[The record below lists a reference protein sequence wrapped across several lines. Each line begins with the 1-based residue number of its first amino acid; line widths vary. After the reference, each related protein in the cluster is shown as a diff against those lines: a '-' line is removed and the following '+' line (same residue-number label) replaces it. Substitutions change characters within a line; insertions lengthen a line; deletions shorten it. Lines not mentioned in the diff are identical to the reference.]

1 MRLIRAA
8 GQNVSPSDDGR
19 LYDQIFSDGLFTDTA
34 FAALGTNNVQVGA
47 MYGDLCGRD
56 FTIEQQTIAVPLP
69 EGDGET
75 TGYIYVE
82 IDTSAET
89 PLSVGATLAP
99 FTPTYED
106 INVNGAVAQ
115 MIVAE
120 YTASAVAV
128 TSVTATYTKAAAG
141 SVKAGSIATVENS
154 TATQAHD
161 VGEYILLNGQ
171 MYIVTA
177 AVSIGETFIEGTNIS
192 AVSIGDELT
201 ALNAG
206 LTQQW
211 TEILPS
217 TAISA
222 GTNTTIPNIENY
234 KELYIRATV
243 ANRATTI
250 VIPVPD
256 IISYG
261 YINDHQYILSCVV
274 SVNIVSGKISYAIYA
289 QVAFASATTFR
300 VIETGSNG
308 YTGNT
313 YFTIYAR

>member
-75 TGYIYVE
+75 TGFIYVE

-141 SVKAGSIATVENS
+141 SVKAGSIATVES
-154 TATQAHD
+154 SPVTANHAI
-161 VGEYILLNGQ
+161 GEYILYGGTV
-171 MYIVTA
+171 YRVTA
-177 AVSIGETFIEGTNIS
+177 AIATGEAIAPGTNVIAES
-192 AVSIGDELT
+192 VGDALT
-201 ALNAG
+201 SLNNG
-206 LTQQW
+206 LTDLVIKED
-211 TEILPS
+211 TDMATS
-217 TAISA
+217 FSA
-222 GTNTTIPNIENY
+222 GTIGTRGAQYSFDNPHENDGY
-234 KELYIRATV
+234 KIIGMFFLYVGNSNEYNAQ
-243 ANRATTI
+243 AFYSN
-250 VIPVPD
+250 
-256 IISYG
+256 
-261 YINDHQYILSCVV
+261 
-274 SVNIVSGKISYAIYA
+274 GKIYCNFYRAHTGASQVSATLRAIYA
-289 QVAFASATTFR
+289 K
-300 VIETGSNG
+300 I
-308 YTGNT
+308 
-313 YFTIYAR
+313 

>member
-56 FTIEQQTIAVPLP
+56 FTIEQQTLAVPLP

-75 TGYIYVE
+75 TGFIYVE

-141 SVKAGSIATVENS
+141 SVKAGSIATVES
-154 TATQAHD
+154 SPVTANHAI
-161 VGEYILLNGQ
+161 GEYILYGGTV
-171 MYIVTA
+171 YRVTA
-177 AVSIGETFIEGTNIS
+177 AIATGEAIAPGTNVIAES
-192 AVSIGDELT
+192 VGDALTSLNNGLIVPLMSNTEFHAVNRTIAQGSYYECPVDGFYAWAVYGGNNAT
-201 ALNAG
+201 AMLFLDSDNNITKAFYASNTDNANH
-206 LTQQW
+206 
-211 TEILPS
+211 IVSFPFK
-217 TAISA
+217 A
-222 GTNTTIPNIENY
+222 GTKVYTRSTFGNY
-234 KELYIRATV
+234 VVK
-243 ANRATTI
+243 
-250 VIPVPD
+250 
-256 IISYG
+256 G
-261 YINDHQYILSCVV
+261 YWAL
-274 SVNIVSGKISYAIYA
+274 
-289 QVAFASATTFR
+289 
-300 VIETGSNG
+300 
-308 YTGNT
+308 
-313 YFTIYAR
+313 

>member
-89 PLSVGATLAP
+89 PLSVGASLSP

-128 TSVTATYTKAAAG
+128 TSVTATYTRAAAG
-141 SVKAGSIATVENS
+141 SVKAGSIATVES
-154 TATQAHD
+154 SPVTANHAI
-161 VGEYILLNGQ
+161 GEYILYGGTV
-171 MYIVTA
+171 YRVTA
-177 AVSIGETFIEGTNIS
+177 AIATGETIVPGTNVIAES
-192 AVSIGDELT
+192 VGDALTELNNGLTSVGFSSPEIVTFPFTADRSGMLLVQAGAVSSSTGAYIYITDRTLNSQVVT
-201 ALNAG
+201 AYNLG
-206 LTQQW
+206 
-211 TEILPS
+211 
-217 TAISA
+217 
-222 GTNTTIPNIENY
+222 G
-234 KELYIRATV
+234 
-243 ANRATTI
+243 
-250 VIPVPD
+250 VP
-256 IISYG
+256 
-261 YINDHQYILSCVV
+261 INQYYPCVKGHTYAV
-274 SVNIVSGKISYAIYA
+274 TYQSNVNNIVHRL
-289 QVAFASATTFR
+289 FAM
-300 VIETGSNG
+300 
-308 YTGNT
+308 GN
-313 YFTIYAR
+313 

>member
-82 IDTSAET
+82 IDTSAEN
-89 PLSVGATLAP
+89 PLSVGASLSP

-128 TSVTATYTKAAAG
+128 TSVTATYTRAAAG
-141 SVKAGSIATVENS
+141 SVKAGSIATVES
-154 TATQAHD
+154 SPVTANHAI
-161 VGEYILLNGQ
+161 GEYILYGGTV
-171 MYIVTA
+171 YRVTA
-177 AVSIGETFIEGTNIS
+177 AIATGETIVPGTNVIAES
-192 AVSIGDELT
+192 VGDALTEL
-201 ALNAG
+201 NKS
-206 LTQQW
+206 LTQEEPEEFSLTSNQGSNYYGSGMFFQNSK
-211 TEILPS
+211 TVIINFAGSTAGNVAMNAPLMTVPEKYRPS
-217 TAISA
+217 TGKTGYAFMFNDSTGIA
-222 GTNTTIPNIENY
+222 G
-234 KELYIRATV
+234 
-243 ANRATTI
+243 
-250 VIPVPD
+250 
-256 IISYG
+256 IISLDTNG
-261 YINDHQYILSCVV
+261 V
-274 SVNIVSGKISYAIYA
+274 ISQA
-289 QVAFASATTFR
+289 
-300 VIETGSNG
+300 
-308 YTGNT
+308 YTGYLRKIT
-313 YFTIYAR
+313 GTIMYTIA

>member
-75 TGYIYVE
+75 TGFIYVE

-141 SVKAGSIATVENS
+141 SVKAGSIATVES
-154 TATQAHD
+154 SPVTANHAI
-161 VGEYILLNGQ
+161 GEYILYGGTV
-171 MYIVTA
+171 YRVTA
-177 AVSIGETFIEGTNIS
+177 AIATGETIVPGTNVIAES
-192 AVSIGDELT
+192 VGDALTELNNG
-201 ALNAG
+201 LNAFESFSG
-206 LTQQW
+206 TVGGIAQTLYRKHIGNGVYIIFGSGIVAAGIGAGATSQRQIVYSNKQFTTVYGGAANFALSGQINSQTRYCAVGRDRVDAW
-211 TEILPS
+211 VHNPGTE
-217 TAISA
+217 
-222 GTNTTIPNIENY
+222 
-234 KELYIRATV
+234 TV
-243 ANRATTI
+243 QTLAYTFI
-250 VIPVPD
+250 VI
-256 IISYG
+256 
-261 YINDHQYILSCVV
+261 
-274 SVNIVSGKISYAIYA
+274 GKA
-289 QVAFASATTFR
+289 
-300 VIETGSNG
+300 
-308 YTGNT
+308 
-313 YFTIYAR
+313 

>member
-69 EGDGET
+69 EGGGET

-82 IDTSAET
+82 IDTSSET

-141 SVKAGSIATVENS
+141 SVKAGSIATVES
-154 TATQAHD
+154 SPVTANHAI
-161 VGEYILLNGQ
+161 GEYILYGGTV
-171 MYIVTA
+171 YRVTA
-177 AVSIGETFIEGTNIS
+177 AIATGESIAPGTNVIAES
-192 AVSIGDELT
+192 VGDALTSLNNGLTEIVEVDITLKNSSDWTSYTSYPTGFTVNNCYIIGFEVFNSSTFKTGYGLT
-201 ALNAG
+201 A
-206 LTQQW
+206 TQNGR
-211 TEILPS
+211 TFAAKDATGIRVYNTDANLFGAESHVIL
-217 TAISA
+217 A
-222 GTNTTIPNIENY
+222 
-234 KELYIRATV
+234 
-243 ANRATTI
+243 
-250 VIPVPD
+250 
-256 IISYG
+256 
-261 YINDHQYILSCVV
+261 
-274 SVNIVSGKISYAIYA
+274 KIS
-289 QVAFASATTFR
+289 
-300 VIETGSNG
+300 
-308 YTGNT
+308 
-313 YFTIYAR
+313 

>member
-89 PLSVGATLAP
+89 PLSVGASLSP

-128 TSVTATYTKAAAG
+128 TSVTATYTRAAAG
-141 SVKAGSIATVENS
+141 SVKAGSIATVES
-154 TATQAHD
+154 SPVTANHAI
-161 VGEYILLNGQ
+161 GEYILYGGTV
-171 MYIVTA
+171 YRVTA
-177 AVSIGETFIEGTNIS
+177 AIATGETIVPGTNVIAES
-192 AVSIGDELT
+192 VGDALTEL
-201 ALNAG
+201 NKG
-206 LTQQW
+206 LTWKTLVSGQITGNGSYPLLNDLNGA
-211 TEILPS
+211 TEVLIQ
-217 TAISA
+217 
-222 GTNTTIPNIENY
+222 
-234 KELYIRATV
+234 LYSDNKIRQSL
-243 ANRATTI
+243 I
-250 VIPVPD
+250 
-256 IISYG
+256 
-261 YINDHQYILSCVV
+261 V
-274 SVNIVSGKISYAIYA
+274 SVAQLRASLVFPDFYFAGHRMYCQMDVTSSSILISNFNAPSQLSG
-289 QVAFASATTFR
+289 ASLL
-300 VIETGSNG
+300 VQ
-308 YTGNT
+308 YH
-313 YFTIYAR
+313 

>member
-19 LYDQIFSDGLFTDTA
+19 LYDQIFSNGLFTDTA

-141 SVKAGSIATVENS
+141 AVRPGSIATVESSPVTTNH
-154 TATQAHD
+154 A
-161 VGEYILLNGQ
+161 VGDFILYGGTV
-171 MYIVTA
+171 YRVTA
-177 AVSIGETFIEGTNIS
+177 AIATGETIVPGTNVI
-192 AVSIGDELT
+192 ADSIGDTLSTLT
-201 ALNAG
+201 TGLNNIVTGEERSCTISLASTG
-206 LTQQW
+206 WKTG
-211 TEILPS
+211 EITTPS
-217 TAISA
+217 KTGYTLVGYLLRCNTYRITSTSYQISGA
-222 GTNTTIPNIENY
+222 NTTINAY
-234 KELYIRATV
+234 
-243 ANRATTI
+243 
-250 VIPVPD
+250 
-256 IISYG
+256 
-261 YINDHQYILSCVV
+261 
-274 SVNIVSGKISYAIYA
+274 VNSTQS
-289 QVAFASATTFR
+289 
-300 VIETGSNG
+300 SNG
-308 YTGNT
+308 NV
-313 YFTIYAR
+313 FAVPIFVKN

>member
-75 TGYIYVE
+75 TGFIYVE

-141 SVKAGSIATVENS
+141 SVKAGSIATVES
-154 TATQAHD
+154 SPVTANHAI
-161 VGEYILLNGQ
+161 GEYILYGGTV
-171 MYIVTA
+171 YRVTA
-177 AVSIGETFIEGTNIS
+177 AIATGEAIAPGTNVIAES
-192 AVSIGDELT
+192 VGDALT
-201 ALNAG
+201 SLNAG
-206 LTQQW
+206 LSDYIIAEDFT
-211 TEILPS
+211 S
-217 TAISA
+217 TLAV
-222 GTNTTIPNIENY
+222 T
-234 KELYIRATV
+234 
-243 ANRATTI
+243 
-250 VIPVPD
+250 
-256 IISYG
+256 
-261 YINDHQYILSCVV
+261 
-274 SVNIVSGKISYAIYA
+274 
-289 QVAFASATTFR
+289 ASATSSFE
-300 VIETGSNG
+300 VNYSAPSGYKFLTGFLKKHG
-308 YTGNT
+308 YSADIIMALEQITNTGASG
-313 YFTIYAR
+313 YARATDGYREFSYTITVLWVRNI

>member
-75 TGYIYVE
+75 TGFIYVE

-128 TSVTATYTKAAAG
+128 TSVTATYTRAAAG
-141 SVKAGSIATVENS
+141 AVRPGSIATVES
-154 TATQAHD
+154 SPVTANHAI
-161 VGEYILLNGQ
+161 GEYILYGVTV
-171 MYIVTA
+171 YRVTA
-177 AVSIGETFIEGTNIS
+177 AIATGETIVPGTNVI
-192 AVSIGDELT
+192 AESIGDTLSTLT
-201 ALNAG
+201 KG
-206 LTQQW
+206 LPYLQ
-211 TEILPS
+211 EI
-217 TAISA
+217 TGTTTSA
-222 GTNTTIPNIENY
+222 G
-234 KELYIRATV
+234 
-243 ANRATTI
+243 
-250 VIPVPD
+250 
-256 IISYG
+256 
-261 YINDHQYILSCVV
+261 ILILDTPFTKVV
-274 SVNIVSGKISYAIYA
+274 SVN
-289 QVAFASATTFR
+289 VAS
-300 VIETGSNG
+300 
-308 YTGNT
+308 TGNSWYALT
-313 YFTIYAR
+313 RKAGAGNAACFVFDNDFTSVKNTTVTLAVWRLP

>member
-75 TGYIYVE
+75 TGFIYVE

-141 SVKAGSIATVENS
+141 SVKAGSIATVES
-154 TATQAHD
+154 SPVTANHAI
-161 VGEYILLNGQ
+161 GEYILYGGTV
-171 MYIVTA
+171 YRVTA
-177 AVSIGETFIEGTNIS
+177 AIATGEAIAPGTNVIAES
-192 AVSIGDELT
+192 VGDALTSLNNGLMSEFTQIGT
-201 ALNAG
+201 ATL
-206 LTQQW
+206 
-211 TEILPS
+211 
-217 TAISA
+217 
-222 GTNTTIPNIENY
+222 NTTTQRSIS
-234 KELYIRATV
+234 LTSGHFSDF
-243 ANRATTI
+243 TDLLCI
-250 VIPVPD
+250 VDDTSARRGSFFIPVSLFVTGKANHIAVYVAD
-256 IISYG
+256 VLRTAVFG
-261 YINDHQYILSCVV
+261 YVDDSTFSIRIT
-274 SVNIVSGKISYAIYA
+274 SVPSDVTLTFRIYA
-289 QVAFASATTFR
+289 K
-300 VIETGSNG
+300 
-308 YTGNT
+308 
-313 YFTIYAR
+313 

>member
-82 IDTSAET
+82 IDSSAET

-141 SVKAGSIATVENS
+141 AVQPGSVATVES
-154 TATQAHD
+154 SPVTANHAI
-161 VGEYILLNGQ
+161 GEYILYGGTV
-171 MYIVTA
+171 YRVTA
-177 AVSIGETFIEGTNIS
+177 AIATGEAIVPGTNVIAESVGDALTELNKSLVPYFNPSNTVERINGNGSYTVTKNAYFRFNLAPSASGGITVTVNGLTVYYTTNSIRMNQVLPVAAGSVIEVSIGSG
-192 AVSIGDELT
+192 A
-201 ALNAG
+201 
-206 LTQQW
+206 
-211 TEILPS
+211 
-217 TAISA
+217 TAIV
-222 GTNTTIPNIENY
+222 TE
-234 KELYIRATV
+234 YI
-243 ANRATTI
+243 
-250 VIPVPD
+250 
-256 IISYG
+256 
-261 YINDHQYILSCVV
+261 
-274 SVNIVSGKISYAIYA
+274 
-289 QVAFASATTFR
+289 
-300 VIETGSNG
+300 
-308 YTGNT
+308 
-313 YFTIYAR
+313 